1 MNRVFTLLL
10 CLLLAASFVACAA
23 PTPDDEKAPTTTPSD
38 DVENDDEQA
47 EDVRID
53 PDLPDSNYNGATFN
67 VIHWAVNEDVGGVW
81 TPWEEISVESMTGD
95 HLENEIYQR
104 NATVEEAY
112 GVVITNV
119 YFHTDS
125 ELPNKIRNAVN
136 TGDNDFQ
143 MMVQRSNTLS
153 GMLLANLFYDL
164 GSSDLPYIDLS
175 KPWWNASS
183 VENFTFGGKTQFA
196 SSEILLL
203 DKGATA
209 CVYFNTKVASD
220 NSISDLYDLVREQ
233 EWTWEVLAEYAE
245 DAMRELDGDDQ
256 WGDGDLYGALGS
268 IDVIAYLYAGSGHSI
283 GHIKNERYFVH
294 EFAQEENIAVMSDVY
309 DDMYHV
315 DYRYAENSTT
325 KFKADEGLFMYGMVK
340 TSASLRDMETNYGIL
355 PIPKYDEEQ
364 ANYSSLVWQHYDS
377 VIGVPTSC
385 GDSIMVSVIIEA
397 LSAESYYTVY
407 PMFHDTV
414 LLGKSTR
421 DQESKEMLQ
430 IVFDTRKYDIGM
442 IYDPT
447 TFAWK
452 LWTEVTSNTLSS
464 HCASFAKSLE
474 EKTNE
479 FNDMVD
485 SWD

>member
-1 MNRVFTLLL
+1 MKRFTLLL
-10 CLLLAASFVACAA
+10 LAMLLVLLAVACAD
-23 PTPDDEKAPTTTPSD
+23 TPADDDLPPADES
-38 DVENDDEQA
+38 ENGTGKDPADE
-47 EDVRID
+47 EEPRIE
-53 PDLPDSNYNGATFN
+53 PDLPNEYYNNAPFS
-67 VIHWAVNEDVGGVW
+67 VIHWAVNGDVGGGW

-95 HLENEIYQR
+95 HLENEVYQR
-104 NATVEEAY
+104 NAAVEEKY
-112 GVVITNV
+112 GVTITNS

-125 ELPNKIRNAVN
+125 ELPGKIRNAVN
-136 TGDNDFQ
+136 TGDTDFQ

-153 GMLLANLFYDL
+153 GMWLENLFYDL
-164 GSSDLPYIDLS
+164 GDDDLPYIDLS
-175 KPWWNASS
+175 MPWWNASS
-183 VENFTFGGKTQFA
+183 VENFTFGDKTQFA
-196 SSEILLL
+196 SSEMLLL

-209 CVYFNTKVASD
+209 CVYFNTKVATD
-220 NSISDLYDLVREQ
+220 NGITDLYEIVRDQ

-245 DAMRELDGDDQ
+245 DVTRELDGDDE
-256 WGDGDLYGALGS
+256 WSAGDLYGALGA
-268 IDVIAYLYAGSGHSI
+268 IDVVAYLYGGSGHSI
-283 GHIKNERYFVH
+283 GHIEDDRYFVH
-294 EFAQEENIAVMSDVY
+294 EFAEEENIQVMSDLY
-309 DDMYHV
+309 DYMYHV
-315 DYRYAENSTT
+315 DYRWSETPIN

-355 PIPKYDEEQ
+355 PIPKYNEEQ
-364 ANYSSLVWQHYDS
+364 ENYSSLVWQHYDS

-385 GDSIMVSVIIEA
+385 GDSMMVSVIIEA

-414 LLGKSTR
+414 LMGKSTR

-452 LWTEVTSNTLSS
+452 LWTEVDSNTLAS
-464 HCASFAKSLE
+464 HCAAFEASIE
-474 EKTNE
+474 EKSRD